1 MSGPSGAAA
10 SLPRRFGRYALFDF
24 IGKGGMAEI
33 YLARAETDFGAARLC
48 VVKEIL
54 PVFATNAQFADM
66 LVFEAKLAARLSHA
80 NIVQVF
86 DLGRE
91 QDRLYIAMEYVEG
104 LDLNGLLRECTKQK
118 VALPLE
124 YAIFIIQEILRG
136 LDYAHRRTDD
146 DGEPLGVVH
155 RDVSPSNVLLSFEG
169 EVKVCDFGIAH
180 ANDLVENLE
189 GALGEAIVGK
199 AGYMS
204 PEQANGEPVDARAD
218 VFAVGILLWE
228 LLAGK
233 RMYRAS
239 EGRSL
244 IEVARAGEP
253 PDLGTRGI
261 VGEGA
266 LRAILDKAL
275 SKDRDARFETAGLML
290 RALEEYAATYQL
302 LTSSLTFGTWLVQS
316 FGTNQVDGKKAREMI
331 LTPSGPPRVAPQESP
346 DARGPLS
353 PGSLLDDLLSA
364 PETEVDAPVI
374 VLVPPASTVP
384 PAASPQPA
392 EPDAADTVDTAGLAD
407 AHGAPEVTTP
417 MVVVPHPAPAPGI
430 PVHGTVIPSPG
441 AMRTFKENLVEPAPN
456 SADLAALPVESVRGQ
471 LEKAEAKKKNL
482 PLYLVVA
489 LVSLLFGYWLLH
501 R

>member
-1 MSGPSGAAA
+1 MSAGTAAGA
-10 SLPRRFGRYALFDF
+10 LPRRFGRYALFDF

-33 YLARAETDFGAARLC
+33 YLARAEADFGAARLC

-54 PVFATNAQFADM
+54 PVFANNPQFADM

-104 LDLNGLLRECTKQK
+104 LDLNGLLRECTKHK
-118 VALPLE
+118 IALPLE
-124 YAIFIIQEILRG
+124 FALFIIQEILRG

-146 DGEPLGVVH
+146 EGLPLGVVH

-204 PEQANGEPVDARAD
+204 PEQANGEVVDARAD

-244 IEVARAGEP
+244 IEVARAGVP
-253 PDLGTRGI
+253 PELGERGI
-261 VGEGA
+261 VGEAA
-266 LRAILDKAL
+266 LRSILDKAL
-275 SKDRDARFETAGLML
+275 SRDRESRFETAGLML

-302 LTSSLTFGTWLVQS
+302 LTSSLTFGAWLVQS
-316 FGTNQVDGKKAREMI
+316 FGTNQVDGKKARELI
-331 LTPSGPPRVAPQESP
+331 LTPAGAATTTPEAQPKELRVPASPLDEPLSSLVSHTPVPKAVRESRPEPPAPAAPRVDVSEAES
-346 DARGPLS
+346 AAAAIL
-353 PGSLLDDLLSA
+353 GS
-364 PETEVDAPVI
+364 E
-374 VLVPPASTVP
+374 
-384 PAASPQPA
+384 A
-392 EPDAADTVDTAGLAD
+392 EPPV
-407 AHGAPEVTTP
+407 
-417 MVVVPHPAPAPGI
+417 VVVPHAPPGA
-430 PVHGTVIPSPG
+430 PVHSTIISSPG
-441 AMRTFKENLVEPAPN
+441 AMRTFKEKLIEPPPD
-456 SADLAALPVESVRGQ
+456 SAELAALPVESVR
-471 LEKAEAKKKNL
+471 LPAAPMPAPSSKKNL
-482 PLYLVVA
+482 VLYVVAA
-489 LVSLLFGYWLLH
+489 LVSLFVGYWLI
-501 R
+501 RR

>member
-1 MSGPSGAAA
+1 
-10 SLPRRFGRYALFDF
+10 
-24 IGKGGMAEI
+24 MAEI

-54 PVFATNAQFADM
+54 PLFANNPQFADM

-124 YAIFIIQEILRG
+124 YALFIIIEILRG
-136 LDYAHRRTDD
+136 LDYAHRRMDD
-146 DGEPLGVVH
+146 DGVPLGVVH

-204 PEQANGEPVDARAD
+204 PEQANGESVDARAD

-244 IEVARAGEP
+244 IEVARVGVP
-253 PDLGTRGI
+253 PELGPRGV
-261 VGEGA
+261 VGEAA

-275 SKDRDARFETAGLML
+275 ARDRDARFDTAGLML

-302 LTSSLTFGTWLVQS
+302 LTSSLTFGSWLVQS
-316 FGTNQVDGKKAREMI
+316 FGTNQVDGKKARELI
-331 LTPSGPPRVAPQESP
+331 LTPGGATSVETHSSAPPTVRST
-346 DARGPLS
+346 LS
-353 PGSLLDDLLSA
+353 P
-364 PETEVDAPVI
+364 
-374 VLVPPASTVP
+374 
-384 PAASPQPA
+384 ASPLDGPSQPPTPLPSKV
-392 EPDAADTVDTAGLAD
+392 EIGAAG
-407 AHGAPEVTTP
+407 GAPEVTLP
-417 MVVVPHPAPAPGI
+417 MVVVPHVPEGVVA
-430 PVHGTVIPSPG
+430 VHTTVISSPG
-441 AMRTFKENLVEPAPN
+441 AMRTFKQALVEPAPD
-456 SADLAALPVESVRGQ
+456 SAQLAALPVDSVRSQ
-471 LEKAEAKKKNL
+471 AIKQPAPSAAVSKRNL
-482 PLYLVVA
+482 VLYTVA
-489 LVSLLFGYWLLH
+489 ALASLLLGYWLLH

>member
-1 MSGPSGAAA
+1 MTVGSSQSQSQSPSA
-10 SLPRRFGRYALFDF
+10 LPRRFGRYALFDF

-54 PVFATNAQFADM
+54 PLFANNQHFADM

-91 QDRLYIAMEYVEG
+91 QDRLFIAMEYVEG

-118 VALPLE
+118 IALPLE
-124 YAIFIIQEILRG
+124 YALFIIIEVLRG
-136 LDYAHRRTDD
+136 LDYAHRRMDD
-146 DGEPLGVVH
+146 DGVPLGVVH
-155 RDVSPSNVLLSFEG
+155 RDVSPSNILLSFEG

-204 PEQANGEPVDARAD
+204 PEQANGEVVDARAD

-239 EGRSL
+239 EGQSL
-244 IEVARAGEP
+244 IEVARAGVP
-253 PDLGTRGI
+253 PELGPRGL
-261 VGEGA
+261 VGEAA

-275 SKDRDARFETAGLML
+275 AKDRDFRFDTAGLML

-316 FGTNQVDGKKAREMI
+316 FGTNQVDGKKARE
-331 LTPSGPPRVAPQESP
+331 LLLDPGGATSVDAQSATPPPVLST
-346 DARGPLS
+346 LS
-353 PGSLLDDLLSA
+353 P
-364 PETEVDAPVI
+364 
-374 VLVPPASTVP
+374 
-384 PAASPQPA
+384 ASPLDGPSQPPTPA
-392 EPDAADTVDTAGLAD
+392 PSKVALGPAG
-407 AHGAPEVTTP
+407 GAPEVTLP
-417 MVVVPHPAPAPGI
+417 MVVVPHVPEGVVA
-430 PVHGTVIPSPG
+430 VHTTVISSPG
-441 AMRTFKENLVEPAPN
+441 AMRTFKEALVEPAPD
-456 SADLAALPVESVRGQ
+456 SAKLAALPIDSVRSQ
-471 LEKAEAKKKNL
+471 AITPSAAPASMSKRSLI
-482 PLYLVVA
+482 LYAVA
-489 LVSLLFGYWLLH
+489 ALASLLLGYWLLH